1 MERQRTGWS
10 PLARKMAGK
19 SDPEQS
25 GYWLPLWMHALDT
38 AGVFQRLVQNWIP
51 QSVREEIDLSEE
63 ELVQLARYLG
73 ITHDLGKETLVH

>member
-25 GYWLPLWMHALDT
+25 GYWLPLWMRALDT

-51 QSVREEIDLSEE
+51 
-63 ELVQLARYLG
+63 
-73 ITHDLGKETLVH
+73 

>member
-51 QSVREEIDLSEE
+51 QRSNSRRRNSCNL
-63 ELVQLARYLG
+63 
-73 ITHDLGKETLVH
+73 HDIWA